1 MKFQAKIK
9 DTTHAVEVNRNED
22 RYEVSIDGQL
32 YPVSLIFSDAS
43 HDVLLIDN
51 TSYDVV
57 LINTD
62 NHYQVNVVNRYF
74 DVEII
79 DPRRKALSS
88 ASLDDGGLR
97 AIRTQM
103 PGRIIKVM
111 VSEGEEVKENQGL
124 LILEAMKMQNE
135 IKAPRSGVITKIS
148 VTENESVESNQI
160 LIELE

>member
-9 DTTHAVEVNRNED
+9 DTTHSVEVNRNED
-22 RYEVSIDGQL
+22 RYEVNIDGEIH
-32 YPVSLIFSDAS
+32 PVSLIFSDAS

-51 TSYDVV
+51 ISYDVV

-62 NHYQVNVVNRYF
+62 NNFQVNVVNRYF

-79 DPRRKALSS
+79 DPRRRALNA
-88 ASLDDGGLR
+88 ASLDDGGRR

-103 PGRIIKVM
+103 PGRIIKVL
-111 VSEGEEVKENQGL
+111 VNEGDSVEENQGL

-135 IKAPRSGVITKIS
+135 IKAPRAGLITKIS
-148 VTENESVESNQI
+148 VRENDSVESNEI